1 MIFNSKTGPNVP
13 RPTSRDRSEEREMD
27 FDEQRDYMDQDVPV
41 GQFPTAE
48 PGPIHQNL
56 TVMPDWMNLNTE
68 DINLALESLPIPLS
82 NPLQGHVS
90 PGISLQGAIQV
101 NQKHEIHKTQLTHD
115 QNIFLN
121 SNREL
126 VYDIVCRYRIQHL
139 YRFYGIVYDLVYD
152 IIYDV

>member
-1 MIFNSKTGPNVP
+1 MIFNSKTGPSVP
-13 RPTSRDRSEEREMD
+13 RPPSRDRSEERAMD

-90 PGISLQGAIQV
+90 PGISDRQTD
-101 NQKHEIHKTQLTHD
+101 N
-115 QNIFLN
+115 
-121 SNREL
+121 
-126 VYDIVCRYRIQHL
+126 
-139 YRFYGIVYDLVYD
+139 
-152 IIYDV
+152 